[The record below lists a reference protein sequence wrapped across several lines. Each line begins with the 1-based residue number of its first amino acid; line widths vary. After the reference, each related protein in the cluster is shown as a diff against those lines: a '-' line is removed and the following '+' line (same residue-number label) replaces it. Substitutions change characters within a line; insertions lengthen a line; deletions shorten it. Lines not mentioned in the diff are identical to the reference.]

1 MEEPRP
7 DEENVPPDVTD
18 VMLWRLA
25 RQVAESHRP
34 DPNDPTRCTNLR
46 CAHETYPCEAARS
59 AEYAL
64 RASRARPESTADE
77 PAAGGE
83 SATPMATTSQP
94 RVDLD
99 ATSGWSAGRRR
110 SRSAA

>member
-1 MEEPRP
+1 MDEPIP
-7 DEENVPPDVTD
+7 DENVPPDVTD
-18 VMLWRLA
+18 IMLWRLA
-25 RQVAESHRP
+25 SQVAESHRP
-34 DPNDPTRCTNLR
+34 DPNDPTRCSNLR
-46 CAHETYPCEAARS
+46 CARETYPCEAARS

-64 RASRARPESTADE
+64 RASRARPQAPEAE
-77 PAAGGE
+77 PAPAGE
-83 SATPMATTSQP
+83 APTPMATTSQP